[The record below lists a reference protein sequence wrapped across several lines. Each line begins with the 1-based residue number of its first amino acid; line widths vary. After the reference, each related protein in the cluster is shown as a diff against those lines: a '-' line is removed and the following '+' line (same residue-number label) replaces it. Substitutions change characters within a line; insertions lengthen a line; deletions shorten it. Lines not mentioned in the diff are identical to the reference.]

1 MDEHVDERR
10 HVKRRTRDEQLET
23 KYISWQVIAT
33 LSITILLT
41 ISSYLY
47 ARTQAQIDDLVKTKA
62 NIGDI
67 QRIENKLDKIHD
79 FLLNHRSE
87 KKEAQR

>member
-1 MDEHVDERR
+1 MDENEERR

-33 LSITILLT
+33 LSITVLLS

-47 ARTQAQIDDLVKTKA
+47 ARTQSQIDELAKTKA
-62 NIGDI
+62 NIVDI
-67 QRIENKLDKIHD
+67 HRIENKLDKIHD
-79 FLLNHRSE
+79 FLLNKR
-87 KKEAQR
+87 KE

>member
-1 MDEHVDERR
+1 MDDHDERR
-10 HVKRRTRDEQLET
+10 TLKRRNRDEQLET

-79 FLLNHRSE
+79 FLLNHRGE
-87 KKEAQR
+87 KKEVQK